1 MRKGA
6 SASNAAIDRAA
17 FSACMFEVEDSVL
30 TVVDEYFRS
39 MGWVVASLIYDG
51 MHVEHRDGDAQ
62 DPQTGRWLR
71 LEEAMRAAEAAV
83 QRKLGYKIDL
93 KEKPLFEKP
102 IVEAEEEIEYAEES
116 GDDAQ
121 M

>member
-1 MRKGA
+1 
-6 SASNAAIDRAA
+6 
-17 FSACMFEVEDSVL
+17 MFEVEDSVL
-30 TVVDEYFRS
+30 AVVDGHFRS
-39 MGWVVASLIYDG
+39 TGWTVASLIYDG
-51 MHVEHRDGDAQ
+51 KLVEHRDGDAQ

-102 IVEAEEEIEYAEES
+102 IVEAEEIEYAEES
-116 GDDAQ
+116 GDDEEEIEYAKESGDDAQ